1 VRPISIGSSSRAT
14 TTIPYTTSSD
24 APNGSAPQG
33 SIRSPAAW
41 IRPYER
47 AALAGARLTFMGF
60 RGSSEDRA
68 RIVAPALVWRS
79 RQAVSAA
86 IRYSC
91 PYRESQTVVRDLA
104 SLNLACPFKAHRRS
118 SPVNEDR
125 LHPPGLCSPSAL
137 GVKRIRST
145 RACLARHLPSS
156 AFLTLSTA
164 YTPPHLSGLVSS
176 R

>member
-1 VRPISIGSSSRAT
+1 LLADSVL
-14 TTIPYTTSSD
+14 
-24 APNGSAPQG
+24 NGFAPQG
-33 SIRSPAAW
+33 SIRTPVAW
-41 IRPYER
+41 VHPCGRV
-47 AALAGARLTFMGF
+47 ALAGARPAFMGF
-60 RGSSEDRA
+60 RGLSEDRG

-91 PYRESQTVVRDLA
+91 PCRESQTVVHDLA
-104 SLNLACPFKAHRRS
+104 SLSLACPYKAHRRS
-118 SPVNEDR
+118 SPVNADR

-137 GVKRIRST
+137 AARRVRLP

-164 YTPPHLSGLVSS
+164 YTPPYLAGLVSS